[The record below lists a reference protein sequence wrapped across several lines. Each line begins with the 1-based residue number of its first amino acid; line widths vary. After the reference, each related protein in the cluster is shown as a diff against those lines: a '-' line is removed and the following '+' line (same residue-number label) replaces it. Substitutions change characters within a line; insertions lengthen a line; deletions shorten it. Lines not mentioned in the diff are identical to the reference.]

1 MRSGRDS
8 AVNRARRIAGLLVLA
23 SIWIFSPP
31 LSASPFATQESYRG
45 LTLATVAVRLGE
57 KLDIAPLGHAD
68 ASARIKKAIDILYDK
83 SPLSARAIE
92 TLRGAGEV
100 IVVYDPHFPKSRLAG
115 LTIAA
120 FFPEYYQADGLSKR
134 FVTVV
139 GRYGAKWPVVE
150 LAAVLAHELVGHGMQ
165 HYRGRLQHV
174 RTIDLECEAY
184 LYEEQAYQDLGI
196 DKRSNE
202 MIRFRQALEDQWC
215 KTLRADTKRNEPNKM
230 ALWERL
236 NPDVP
241 GILEVYLRYVERL
254 RRDGTASKAI
264 DIERRDGLRR

>member
-1 MRSGRDS
+1 MRSARDS
-8 AVNRARRIAGLLVLA
+8 VVHRARCIAGLLVLA
-23 SIWIFSPP
+23 SIWISSPP
-31 LSASPFATQESYRG
+31 LSATPFATEESYRG
-45 LTLATVAVRLGE
+45 LTLAAVAARPGE
-57 KLDIAPLGHAD
+57 ALDIAPLCHAD
-68 ASARIKKAIDILYDK
+68 ATARIKKAIDILYDR
-83 SPLSARAIE
+83 SPLSTRAIE

-120 FFPEYYQADGLSKR
+120 FFPDYYQADGPSKR

-139 GRYGAKWPVVE
+139 GRYGAKWPAAE

-196 DKRSNE
+196 DKRSDE
-202 MIRFRQALEDQWC
+202 MIRFRKALEDRWC
-215 KTLRADTKRNEPNKM
+215 KTFRADTKRNEPDKM

-241 GILEVYLRYVERL
+241 GILDVYLRYVERL
-254 RRDGTASKAI
+254 RRDGTAGKAI

>member
-1 MRSGRDS
+1 MF
-8 AVNRARRIAGLLVLA
+8 NRLLQFAFL
-23 SIWIFSPP
+23 IWILLATPT
-31 LSASPFATQESYRG
+31 LATTPFATQETFRG
-45 LTLATVAVRLGE
+45 IKLAAIATRNGA
-57 KLDIAPLGHAD
+57 KLDIRPLTHLD
-68 ASARIKKAIDILYDK
+68 ATLRIKHAIDILLDK
-83 SPLSARAIE
+83 SPLSARAIA
-92 TLRGAGEV
+92 TLLGAGEV
-100 IVVYDPHFPKSRLAG
+100 IVIYDPHFPKTRFAG

-120 FFPEYYQADGLSKR
+120 FFPNYYQAAGPSKR

-139 GRYGAKWPVVE
+139 GRYGAKWPAAE

-165 HYRGRLQHV
+165 HYRGRLGHV

-202 MIRFRQALEDQWC
+202 MIRFRRALEGNWC
-215 KTLRADTKRNEPNKM
+215 KAFRAYIRRREPHGM

-241 GILEVYLRYVERL
+241 GILQIYLRYIERL
-254 RRDGTASKAI
+254 RDDGTAQKAI